1 MNTLNNRFI
10 FMLFCTVILASCERQ
25 APTEL
30 RGKRPNIL
38 LVIADDISYPHMGAY
53 GTKWVKTPAFDMIA
67 EQGILFG
74 NCYTPNAKCA
84 PSRAVLLTGRNSWQL
99 EEAANH
105 IGFWPQDKYPTFCEV
120 LQENGYAVGFT
131 GKGWAPGN
139 PGNKD
144 GERRLLTGKPYQKRK
159 LVPPTKMISPND
171 YAANF
176 ADFLADVSQNEP
188 WMFWVGGHEPHR
200 AYEFGTGVS
209 VGGASLSDI
218 DQVPS
223 FWPDSDT
230 VRHDMLDYAL
240 EINHFDTHLMR
251 IMAKLEEIGQLDNT
265 IIIVTADNGMPFPRA
280 KGLQYEYSNHLPLAV
295 MWKDG
300 ISQAGRSE
308 KSLISFV
315 DIAPT
320 LMELAG
326 VHENQISD
334 LDMAGK
340 DMLDIFA
347 NDKQH
352 DRSFILLGQERHDY
366 GRPQNQGYPIR
377 SIIQDGYL
385 YSYTFK
391 PDLWPAGN
399 PETGYLNTDG
409 SPTKTQILNMR
420 RRNENAKYWKLNF
433 GKHPQEELYHLTND
447 RECMHNLAQEDVHW
461 ERKEKMK
468 KLLFAQLEKQGDPRV
483 LGRGDIFD
491 QYPFH
496 QQSSFFFYERF
507 KEGEIIE
514 YQTDWVSPTDYETE
528 VIQ

>member
-240 EINHFDTHLMR
+240 EINHFDTHL
-251 IMAKLEEIGQLDNT
+251 
-265 IIIVTADNGMPFPRA
+265 
-280 KGLQYEYSNHLPLAV
+280 
-295 MWKDG
+295 
-300 ISQAGRSE
+300 
-308 KSLISFV
+308 
-315 DIAPT
+315 
-320 LMELAG
+320 
-326 VHENQISD
+326 
-334 LDMAGK
+334 
-340 DMLDIFA
+340 
-347 NDKQH
+347 
-352 DRSFILLGQERHDY
+352 
-366 GRPQNQGYPIR
+366 
-377 SIIQDGYL
+377 
-385 YSYTFK
+385 
-391 PDLWPAGN
+391 
-399 PETGYLNTDG
+399 
-409 SPTKTQILNMR
+409 
-420 RRNENAKYWKLNF
+420 
-433 GKHPQEELYHLTND
+433 
-447 RECMHNLAQEDVHW
+447 
-461 ERKEKMK
+461 
-468 KLLFAQLEKQGDPRV
+468 
-483 LGRGDIFD
+483 
-491 QYPFH
+491 
-496 QQSSFFFYERF
+496 
-507 KEGEIIE
+507 
-514 YQTDWVSPTDYETE
+514 
-528 VIQ
+528 